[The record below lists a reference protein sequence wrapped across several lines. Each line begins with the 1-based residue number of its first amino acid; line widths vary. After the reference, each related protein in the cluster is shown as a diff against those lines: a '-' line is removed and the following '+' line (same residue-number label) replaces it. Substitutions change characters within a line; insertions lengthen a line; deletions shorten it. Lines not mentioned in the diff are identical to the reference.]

1 MWKDEAEV
9 KIRKTMHK
17 PLLFEDATEMC
28 ELKLP
33 HAQNSLSQQLT
44 VLKFDP
50 DLNNPHPTCLPDP
63 SPNNST
69 MQDTNGHVQIQMETS
84 KVSCA
89 EEDTMY
95 TLPMVEVSG
104 PQGSILVFRPWISSE
119 ISAASQHLPNPTAS
133 DVKKTCIGWNA
144 ARLTELKRHTTHA
157 YEQLNRKK
165 IMKQERIQKELHM
178 AAVTMYNK
186 TQQHENHRVNSQLH
200 RQLQTHQP
208 THKQSKYGRRAHR
221 KNKRRFSNEPCFIC
235 CQAGHWRRECPLRH
249 KPSAF

>member
-1 MWKDEAEV
+1 MEIRSLQFGAFSLKNVHALENKLCEIEVEMREKITFLIKKFENIENYKECLKMWKDEAEV

-33 HAQNSLSQQLT
+33 HSQNSLSQQLT

-69 MQDTNGHVQIQMETS
+69 TQDSNGHVKIQMETS
-84 KVSCA
+84 KESCA

-95 TLPMVEVSG
+95 SMTMVEVSG
-104 PQGSILVFRPWISSE
+104 PQGSTLVFHPWISSE

-133 DVKKTCIGWNA
+133 GQI
-144 ARLTELKRHTTHA
+144 LLKNLSLLSRFQTY
-157 YEQLNRKK
+157 YERT
-165 IMKQERIQKELHM
+165 KESIDP
-178 AAVTMYNK
+178 
-186 TQQHENHRVNSQLH
+186 ENE
-200 RQLQTHQP
+200 T
-208 THKQSKYGRRAHR
+208 Y
-221 KNKRRFSNEPCFIC
+221 
-235 CQAGHWRRECPLRH
+235 
-249 KPSAF
+249 